1 MSNKFKLSPL
11 SELFYIS
18 TGSVNPANYPDIEFL
33 HYSIPAY
40 DAKRSPILEKGSSIK
55 SNKYSINKDSLL
67 VSKLNPRIRR
77 VWKVEKGC
85 NKICSTE
92 FIVYQPIC
100 DNVNLNFYEQLFK
113 SELFQ
118 DELLSLQSG
127 TTGSRMRVTPNTTLS
142 IHVPFPDIE
151 EQQKIAEIL
160 SSVDAAIEKT
170 EQVIA
175 KTEEVKKGLM
185 QQLLTKGIAHTEFK
199 QTEIGEIPIE
209 WSFLSLKEMLS
220 KNIILDHLDGNHG
233 SLYPKSSEFTEDGVP
248 YVSANMI
255 LDSKIDFTK
264 SKFLPLERASK
275 FKKGIAKNGD
285 ILFAHNA
292 TVGPVALLE
301 TNLDYVILSTT
312 LTYYRPNLEVLH
324 NKFLMYYMQSN
335 QFVKQYTKVMGQST
349 RNQVPI
355 TAQREFYFV
364 LPPLKEQLEIVAK
377 IDIIDIKLSTEKAYV
392 DNLINL
398 KQGLMQQLLTGQVR
412 VKID

>member
-1 MSNKFKLSPL
+1 MSNWKEMILKDYIDLIPGYAFSSDLFNDAIGMPL
-11 SELFYIS
+11 IRIRDFESQNPITFYSGEYDGKYI
-18 TGSVNPANYPDIEFL
+18 VNPGDKLISMDGEFNIIEW
-33 HYSIPAY
+33 
-40 DAKRSPILEKGSSIK
+40 KGPC
-55 SNKYSINKDSLL
+55 SLL
-67 VSKLNPRIRR
+67 NQR
-77 VWKVEKGC
+77 VCKIESNNNEK
-85 NKICSTE
+85 IDIQ
-92 FIVYQPIC
+92 FLMYRLVR
-100 DNVNLNFYEQLFK
+100 
-113 SELFQ
+113 ELKNI
-118 DELLSLQSG
+118 ETRTPATTVKHLSLKDIQF
-127 TTGSRMRVTPNTTLS
+127 LKLA
-142 IHVPFPDIE
+142 VPPLK

-160 SSVDAAIEKT
+160 SSVDAVIEKT
-170 EQVIA
+170 EGVIA

-185 QQLLTKGIAHTEFK
+185 QKLLTKGIGHTEFK

-275 FKKGIAKNGD
+275 FKKGIAKNDD

-398 KQGLMQQLLTGQVR
+398 KQGLMQQLLTGKTR